1 MTYYWRVFLWE
12 NGHKSTEYTEY
23 TVAPIFIE
31 DKLDET
37 LDSGE
42 VILKSMPAASR
53 SAFPPKTKFRIE
65 RYETA
70 DYTGEP
76 KKWDFI
82 VEHDDV
88 EEYVGCPEICTH
100 RISLIE
106 VSAVAQGMHVDNIA
120 LTYEL
125 QDVDLNYRVVIP
137 DNSIIGDTCA
147 KTNGNNNS
155 YAVNHIIIDGGDV
168 GYGGSYVMTKLTGNF
183 ENSYIYEWDNNSL
196 DGTDGVKNIP
206 LTHYAVNSKEVTFK
220 IPKLYIYGINE
231 DGMGKFA
238 LFQLNTVTRVYKVK
252 TLNGAQISKT
262 AIPLN
267 SNGDTT
273 IYSGARSFVSR
284 NDDYAYSEGSSAY
297 LRKLKEWASVSSSG
311 WLGIGVNEGDSVATT
326 KYSAIYEKFSQ
337 VASANPSFPETISFE
352 TDVLS
357 QFELDSGYKLE
368 YIIECKAD
376 DRYQN
381 GMINIYRHYYYY
393 YKNISDLGSMGGIGT
408 STSHSSVSQITTL
421 EYEAAGNIKVN
432 AAFQC
437 IDTSEGVAI
446 PFLKRGFEY
455 CCYDL
460 LRKAMLTC
468 DTYILENGTVSLDE
482 YGRGDVAQNSIQY
495 PITVDPI
502 WETRLKTAT
511 MHETIFEQKNL
522 WEILLQIGYYLHAI
536 PYLEFATDGTD
547 RFVLLFKQLGDTT
560 NNGDDNIKLTIFNS
574 RNISDYFT
582 QYDSYV
588 TNLFSPQNL
597 VEEWLT
603 PKTSDSSYLVSND
616 TAELHTKYPISEID
630 EFGLIY
636 NGTEYDAL
644 SFIYEQSIYEVLTG
658 EDPEQ
663 MYPAKGNSLYY
674 TLGDNKIKG
683 LNYVASSVNNDRLM
697 ALKYIMERLCG
708 VSPSVWTQRFTFNNL
723 RFRIKYRTQDSLR
736 LTQFRPDLE
745 DFLKNSAYEH
755 YPHHEQYY
763 GQQDKIIDSERF
775 SANLWG
781 KLIRVG
787 NSVYQRQEYAT
798 AGSEKISGELVT
810 INGEP
815 YYVTEVENEFYPDI
829 VLQKVTYSKNFNQIS
844 QIVTIPSEPRFYE
857 VSERSKVRREV
868 RMQEFFTLSV
878 TDDSEGKNPVFI
890 TADSWRDFVKEL
902 IFKKNRTLPNYAWT
916 RFMADKLR
924 AHSGGN
930 SNYIDIDK
938 LFPSNEVERTGSNS
952 ISATGSSDHTDC
964 IVPLLHFP
972 LHDGMVFEWDMDDN
986 FKAGDF
992 VDPDSAKQANNADD
1006 AYMAQQ
1012 SFRYVDLFGRADL
1025 FRFKLFN
1032 KTNWTSGE
1040 IQQLPKVVLTPT
1052 GNIIGVQGSENK
1064 AVALDK
1070 DNREEISFNYQINL
1084 LHRKGADGHDFY
1096 TFPNLFG
1103 DKDED
1108 LKVALLNRAQSLFDE
1123 SVDMSWA
1130 QVLSYD
1136 VPFKFDVSPKGSL
1149 KIVFGKTQN
1158 IPWINGGSMSQVKA
1172 IAFYQN
1178 NATSGRA
1185 AFIVKNIDGLT
1196 DEDDLPTWYIYPTF
1210 TH

>member
-12 NGHKSTEYTEY
+12 NGHKSTEYTKY
-23 TVAPIFIE
+23 AVAPIFIE

-42 VILKSMPAASR
+42 VVLKSMPIATR
-53 SAFPPKTKFRIE
+53 NAFPPKTKFRLE
-65 RYETA
+65 RYTKA
-70 DYTGEP
+70 DYTDEP
-76 KKWDFI
+76 CKWDLV

-88 EEYVGCPEICTH
+88 EEYAGAPEICTH
-100 RISLIE
+100 RVNLIE

-125 QDVDLNYRVVIP
+125 QDIDLNYRVVIP
-137 DNSIIGDTCA
+137 DDSVIGEKREKGNGSN
-147 KTNGNNNS
+147 KT
-155 YAVNHIIIDGGDV
+155 YTVNHTITDSGWV
-168 GYGGSYVMTKLTGNF
+168 GYDGSSYTVLSGNF
-183 ENSYIYEWDNNSL
+183 VNSYIYEWDESSL
-196 DGTDGVKNIP
+196 EGQNGIKNLA
-206 LTHYAVNSKEVTFK
+206 LTHYAVNSSSITFK
-220 IPKLYIYGINE
+220 IPKLYIYGIQE
-231 DGMGKFA
+231 DGMGKTDA
-238 LFQLNTVTRVYKVK
+238 PLFQLNTVTRVFKIK
-252 TLNGAQISKT
+252 TLNGAQVSKVAIS
-262 AIPLN
+262 LN
-267 SNGDTT
+267 SSGATA
-273 IYSGARSFVSR
+273 IYSGANTFASR
-284 NDDYAYSEGSSAY
+284 NDDYAYCDSNAAY
-297 LRKLKEWASVSSSG
+297 LRKIKEWAKLESSG
-311 WLGIGVNEGDSVATT
+311 YLSIGVNKGSSVAARS
-326 KYSAIYEKFSQ
+326 YSALYEKFPQ
-337 VASANPSFPETISFE
+337 VASASAGFPNTITFD

-357 QFELDSGYKLE
+357 QFELDSGYRLN
-368 YIIECKAD
+368 YVIECKAD

-381 GMINIYRHYYYY
+381 GMVNMYSHNYYYY
-393 YKNISDLGSMGGIGT
+393 DALANVTVGVYETFNSY
-408 STSHSSVSQITTL
+408 STIQTL
-421 EYEAAGNIKVN
+421 EYETAGNMVVS
-432 AAFQC
+432 ATFQC
-437 IDTSEGVAI
+437 IDTSKGLTI
-446 PFLKRGFEY
+446 PYLKRGVKY
-455 CCYDL
+455 SCYNL

-468 DTYILENGTVSLDE
+468 DTYILKNGTVSLDE
-482 YGRGDVAQNSIQY
+482 RGQGDIVQNSIEY
-495 PITVDPI
+495 PIIIDPI
-502 WETRLKTAT
+502 WESRLKTAT

-536 PYLEFATDGTD
+536 PYLEFADDGTD

-560 NNGDDNIKLTIFNS
+560 NNGDGSVKITIFNS
-574 RNISDYFT
+574 RNLSDYFT

-588 TNLFSPQNL
+588 TNLFSPQNV
-597 VEEWLT
+597 VEEWLA

-616 TAELHTKYPISEID
+616 TAELRTKYPISEID

-636 NGTEYDAL
+636 KGQEYDAL

-663 MYPAKGNSLYY
+663 IYPAKGNSLYY
-674 TLGDNKIKG
+674 TLGDNKIQG
-683 LNYVASSVNNDRLM
+683 LSYVASSVNNDRLM
-697 ALKYIMERLCG
+697 ALKYIMQRLCG
-708 VSPSVWTQRFTFNNL
+708 VSSSVWTQNFTFNNL

-736 LTQFRPDLE
+736 LTQFCPDLE
-745 DFLKNSAYEH
+745 DFMKNSSYEH
-755 YPHHEQYY
+755 YPHHEQFY

-787 NSVYQRQEYAT
+787 NGVYQRQEYAPPR
-798 AGSEKISGELVT
+798 SEKTSGELVT
-810 INGEP
+810 INNDA
-815 YYVTEVENEFYPDI
+815 YYVTETENEYYPDI

-868 RMQEFFTLSV
+868 RMQEFFTLST
-878 TDDSEGKNPVFI
+878 TDAAESKNPVFI
-890 TADSWRDFVKEL
+890 EADKWRDFLTEL
-902 IFKKNRTLPNYAWT
+902 IFKKERTLPNYAWL

-930 SNYIDIDK
+930 SNYIDTDK
-938 LFPSNEVERTGSNS
+938 LFPSNEIERTGANS
-952 ISATGSSDHTDC
+952 VSATDSSDHTDC

-992 VDPDSAKQANNADD
+992 IDPDSAKAGNNADD

-1032 KTNWTSGE
+1032 CTNWTDSQ
-1040 IQQLPKVVLTPT
+1040 IQQLPKAVITPSNNT
-1052 GNIIGVQGSENK
+1052 IGVQGDENN

-1084 LHRKGADGHDFY
+1084 LHRRGVDGYDFY

-1108 LKVALLNRAQSLFDE
+1108 LRVALLNRAQSLFDE

-1136 VPFKFDVSPKGSL
+1136 VPFSFSVSAKGSL
-1149 KIVFGKTQN
+1149 KITFDKNN
-1158 IPWINGGSMSQVKA
+1158 IPWINGGSMSKVKA

-1196 DEDDLPTWYIYPTF
+1196 DGDELPPWYIYPTF

>member
-1 MTYYWRVFLWE
+1 MTYYWRIFLWE
-12 NGHKSTEYTEY
+12 NGHKSTEYTKY
-23 TVAPIFIE
+23 AIAPIFIE

-42 VILKSMPAASR
+42 IVLKSMPITTR
-53 SAFPPKTKFRIE
+53 SAFPPKTKFRLE
-65 RYETA
+65 RYITA
-70 DYTGEP
+70 EYTDTP
-76 KKWDFI
+76 KKWDLI

-100 RISLIE
+100 RINLIE
-106 VSAVAQGMHVDNIA
+106 ASVVAQGMHVDNIA

-137 DNSIIGDTCA
+137 DDTVIGDTCE
-147 KTNGNNNS
+147 KHNGNNNS
-155 YAVNHIIIDGGDV
+155 FTVNHTITDSGWVGLDGSV
-168 GYGGSYVMTKLTGNF
+168 YTVLSGNF
-183 ENSYIYEWDNNSL
+183 LNSYIYEWDSSSL
-196 DGTDGVKNIP
+196 EGQNGIKN
-206 LTHYAVNSKEVTFK
+206 LALSQYAVNSSSVTFK
-220 IPKLYIYGINE
+220 IPELYIYGVKE
-231 DGMGKFA
+231 DGMGKTDA
-238 LFQLNTVTRVYKVK
+238 PLFQLNTVTRVYKIK
-252 TLNGAQISKT
+252 TLNGAQVSKI

-267 SNGDTT
+267 SNGETV
-273 IYSGARSFVSR
+273 IYSGAQSFVSR
-284 NDDYAYSEGSSAY
+284 DDDYAFCDSGSAY
-297 LRKLKEWASVSSSG
+297 LRKIKEWENLESSG
-311 WLGIGVNEGDSVATT
+311 YLGIGVSKGDSVPTT
-326 KYSAIYEKFSQ
+326 KYSGIYEKFPQ
-337 VASANPSFPETISFE
+337 VASASAGYPSTITFD

-357 QFELDSGYKLE
+357 QFELDSGYRLE
-368 YIIECKAD
+368 YVIECKAD

-381 GMINIYRHYYYY
+381 GMVNIYSHNYYYY
-393 YKNISDLGSMGGIGT
+393 DAIANVTLGTYETFKSY
-408 STSHSSVSQITTL
+408 STIQTL
-421 EYEAAGNIKVN
+421 EYESAGNIVVS
-432 AAFQC
+432 ATFQC
-437 IDTSEGVAI
+437 IDTSEGITI
-446 PFLKRGFEY
+446 PFLKRGFKY
-455 CCYDL
+455 SCYNL

-468 DTYILENGTVSLDE
+468 DTYILKNGTTSLDE
-482 YGRGDVAQNSIQY
+482 RGIGDVLQNSIEY
-495 PITVDPI
+495 PIIIDPI
-502 WETRLKTAT
+502 WEARLKTAT
-511 MHETIFEQKNL
+511 MYETIFEQKNL

-536 PYLEFATDGTD
+536 PYLEFAEDGTD
-547 RFVLLFKQLGDTT
+547 RFVLLFKQLGGTT
-560 NNGDDNIKLTIFNS
+560 SNGDESVKLTIFNS
-574 RNISDYFT
+574 RNLSDYFT
-582 QYDSYV
+582 QYDSYL
-588 TNLFSPQNL
+588 TNLFSPQNV

-603 PKTSDSSYLVSND
+603 PKTSDNSYLVSND
-616 TAELHTKYPISEID
+616 TAELHTKYRIKEID
-630 EFGLIY
+630 EFGIIY
-636 NGTEYDAL
+636 NGEERDAL
-644 SFIYEQSIYEVLTG
+644 SYLYEQSIYEVLTG

-663 MYPAKGNSLYY
+663 IYPAKGNSLYY
-674 TLGDNKIKG
+674 SLGDNKIQG

-697 ALKYIMERLCG
+697 ALKYIMQRLFG
-708 VSPSVWTQRFTFNNL
+708 VSSSVWTQNFTFNNL

-745 DFLKNSAYEH
+745 DFIKNSAYEH
-755 YPHHEQYY
+755 YPHHEQFY

-787 NSVYQRQEYAT
+787 NGIYQRQEYAPT
-798 AGSEKISGELVT
+798 GSEKTGGELVT
-810 INGEP
+810 INDDA
-815 YYVTEVENEFYPDI
+815 YYVTEIENEYYPDI

-868 RMQEFFTLSV
+868 RIQEFFALST
-878 TDDSEGKNPVFI
+878 TDTSEIKSPVFI
-890 TADSWRDFVKEL
+890 AADKWRDFLTEL
-902 IFKKNRTLPNYAWT
+902 IFKKDRTLPNYAWT

-930 SNYIDIDK
+930 SNYIDVNK
-938 LFPSNEVERTGSNS
+938 LFPSNEIERTGANS
-952 ISATGSSDHTDC
+952 VSATDSSDHTDC

-992 VDPDSAKQANNADD
+992 IDPDSAKSANNADD

-1025 FRFKLFN
+1025 FRFKLFRQ
-1032 KTNWTSGE
+1032 TSWGNDQ
-1040 IQQLPKVVLTPT
+1040 IQQLPKAVITPS
-1052 GNIIGVQGSENK
+1052 GNTIGVQGDENN

-1084 LHRKGADGHDFY
+1084 LHRRGADGHDFY

-1136 VPFKFDVSPKGSL
+1136 VPFTFSVSEKGSL
-1149 KIVFGKTQN
+1149 KITFDREN
-1158 IPWINGGSMSQVKA
+1158 ITWINGGSMSKVKA

-1178 NATSGRA
+1178 NATSGRS

-1196 DEDDLPTWYIYPTF
+1196 DNDELPPWYIYPTF